1 MFQDLDATLKA
12 MLADPAAPA
21 DLRNA
26 EISFETPD
34 KDFKPAQATVNL
46 FLYDVQENRE
56 LRNNAPIMDRVGNQ
70 YISRQPPM
78 RIDCTYLSTAW
89 STKTGGLKTEEEH
102 RLLGLALLWLGR
114 FPVIGNGYLQG
125 SLKNPPQLYPLPAMV
140 AQMKEDQSLGQF
152 WNALGVSPRPAFS
165 LVVTITVQPFDQE
178 DQYPVVQGFQVGT
191 TSLSDPALTGRVLDK
206 TLAPVAAATVK
217 VAETGQTTTTDGQG
231 RFTFSGVATGQHI
244 LVVQVTNQPDTQA
257 TIDYEADG
265 QVHNVILQ
273 GP

>member
-70 YISRQPPM
+70 YVSRQPPM
-78 RIDCTYLSTAW
+78 RVDCTYLSTTW

-125 SLKNPPQLYPLPAMV
+125 SLKNPPQLYPLQAMV

-165 LVVTITVQPFDQE
+165 LVVTIAVQPFDQE
-178 DQYPVVQGFQVGT
+178 DQYPVVQAFQLET
-191 TSLSDPALTGRVLDK
+191 TSLSDPLLMGRVLDK
-206 TLAPVAAATVK
+206 TLAPVAGATVK
-217 VAETGQTTTTDGQG
+217 VAETGQTTTTDQHG
-231 RFTFSGVATGQHI
+231 RFTFSGLATGQHT
-244 LVVQVTNQPDTQA
+244 LVVQVTNQPDTRA